1 MKVAPTTK
9 VGTFKRRFR
18 EEYGVDIKCHKGNSL
33 GHIADDDDKMFEIC
47 TKQDHERDFQLDL
60 HGNHK
65 VGSAEKD
72 IAESLGFKVQLLM
85 PDGSNAKNTMTLSS
99 LRGEYEGGGSKPAK
113 RKSAAPAKAGK
124 SAAPAKAGKSGCL
137 IGLILG
143 PFI

>member
-1 MKVAPTTK
+1 MNVSPTTK

-18 EEYGVDIKCHKGNSL
+18 EEFGVDIKCHKGNSL
-33 GHIADDDDKMFEIC
+33 GHIADDNDKMFEIC
-47 TKQDHERDFQLDL
+47 TKQEHDRDFKLDL

-85 PDGSNAKNTMTLSS
+85 PDGSNAKNSMTLSA
-99 LRGEYEGGGSKPAK
+99 LRKEYEGGGSKSSQSS
-113 RKSAAPAKAGK
+113 RKSSAPAKAD
-124 SAAPAKAGKSGCL
+124 KSGCL
-137 IGLILG
+137 IGLILA